1 MRLSNRWNNNDGK
14 TMKGWKLLF
23 LLVVGWVLGGR
34 ITLAAQEGSDLLSSY
49 TRNFLKSSSSTRIE
63 LIQSALADPRLASQV
78 GPLCDFVLSFSL
90 QYSDLLRD
98 DPEQIA
104 LTTMVAQRIGDTGY
118 VQAVQNLWRVFM
130 VYRDTKARV
139 AILSSLAKL
148 GRGDSR
154 IIENLNQFLTNQNNL
169 FRSGMDVDYE
179 ILSASIAA
187 LGALGDGSSF
197 PVLFSTMMTAYPE
210 EYKKQAVQALGM
222 IKGDYKK
229 YLIDVI
235 KKNPPLEKLAALN
248 IAQERPSF
256 VPADLGEIAEAALEV
271 ALSLYPVD
279 PEEQRAVQDLRYRS
293 VQIIRDN
300 KWSRASTLVRKHF
313 YQVQGDYAKK
323 PEEKA
328 HFIDAIAC
336 LGVMGSSEAASA
348 LSLHL
353 GLINSTMERTGQ
365 FDREVLE
372 AIINALGEL
381 GDKVAFD
388 YLLYVG
394 YLPYPADIKT
404 LARNAMNRL
413 RW

>member
-1 MRLSNRWNNNDGK
+1 MRLSNRWNNDHGNNVQ
-14 TMKGWKLLF
+14 GWRLLF
-23 LLVVGWVLGGR
+23 LIVISGILWERAILG
-34 ITLAAQEGSDLLSSY
+34 AQESSELFNSY
-49 TRNFLKSSSSTRIE
+49 ARNFLKSSSSTRIE
-63 LIQSALADPRLASQV
+63 LIQSALADPRLTLMM

-98 DPEQIA
+98 DPDQIT
-104 LTTMVAQRIGDTGY
+104 LTTMVAQKIGDTGY
-118 VQAVQNLWRVFM
+118 VQAVQTVWRVFM
-130 VYRDTKARV
+130 VYRDTKTRTAL
-139 AILSSLAKL
+139 LSSLSKL

-154 IIENLNQFLTNQNNL
+154 IIENLNQFLMNQNNL
-169 FRSGMDVDYE
+169 FRSGMGIDYE

-197 PVLFSTMMTAYPE
+197 PVLFSTMMTSYPE

-235 KKNPPLEKLAALN
+235 KKNPPLEKVAALN

-271 ALSLYPVD
+271 ALGLYPVD

-300 KWSRASTLVRKHF
+300 KWSRASTLVLKHF
-313 YQVQGDYAKK
+313 YQVQGEYAKK
-323 PEEKA
+323 PEEKG
-328 HFIDAIAC
+328 HFLEAIGC

-353 GLINSTMERTGQ
+353 GLINSTMERSGQ

-394 YLPYPADIKT
+394 YLPYPTDIKA